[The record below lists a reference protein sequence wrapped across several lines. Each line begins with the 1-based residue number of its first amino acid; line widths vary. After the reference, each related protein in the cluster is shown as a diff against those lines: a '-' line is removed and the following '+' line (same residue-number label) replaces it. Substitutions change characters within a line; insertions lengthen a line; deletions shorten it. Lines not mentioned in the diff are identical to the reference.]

1 MLSRHPAYR
10 KRGGGAGGRHKA
22 ALARLHSGRVAH
34 RSAALRCRG
43 RGLVRGPSG
52 AHSLAGIVR
61 TLISED
67 GKGREQFDQ
76 AIASLDRGDIPSVFI
91 ALQAAPKHDVLH
103 MYLLIEGRIELR
115 LNIAEYLPGTS
126 ERCWD
131 GVERAPKLWAVCT
144 GPVSRP
150 PEPIK
155 RRGFQG
161 FRYTE
166 ELW

>member
-1 MLSRHPAYR
+1 MSNNRPT
-10 KRGGGAGGRHKA
+10 
-22 ALARLHSGRVAH
+22 
-34 RSAALRCRG
+34 
-43 RGLVRGPSG
+43 
-52 AHSLAGIVR
+52 GIVR

-76 AIASLDRGDIPSVFI
+76 AIAALDRGDIPSVFI
-91 ALQAAPKHDVLH
+91 ALQAAPKHNVLH
-103 MYLLIEGRIELR
+103 LYLLIEGRIELR

-131 GVERAPKLWAVCT
+131 GVERAPKFWAVCT

-155 RRGFQG
+155 RLGFQG
-161 FRYTE
+161 LGIIHLTNLAYWSYNLTIEQRRFDQCSKTF
-166 ELW
+166 